1 MSSDRAQP
9 LAPSVD
15 VQEHKSPVQRPSF
28 PETDDDFYDNEPRET
43 DDDWHDTAPV
53 QAVPPQPVQPQVA
66 DQEKPKKPQS
76 DHDQPWYDDVKGTLQ
91 WVDLAAAANATTKF
105 IAGHSATEAGGA
117 LLSRMLPEIIAGP
130 AVEALGFAASAPVAL
145 AAAFVIGGIE
155 LYEHRKE
162 IWDMTR
168 HGPLEGQTI
177 QDHPAYKAL
186 SGSGG
191 QIFA

>member
-1 MSSDRAQP
+1 MMSSDRAQP

-15 VQEHKSPVQRPSF
+15 VQENKSLVQRPTSQ
-28 PETDDDFYDNEPRET
+28 ETDDDFYDKEPRET
-43 DDDWHDTAPV
+43 DEE
-53 QAVPPQPVQPQVA
+53 PVQPQVA
-66 DQEKPKKPQS
+66 EQEKPKKPQS

-91 WVDLAAAANATTKF
+91 WVDVAAAANATSKYV
-105 IAGHSATEAGGA
+105 AGQSATEAGGA